1 MHACDES
8 VTRICFYTV
17 VYKLCCYNTTD
28 YTRPRRP
35 KQKVRTIASNMTL
48 VIKFFFQNEW
58 KIQNHDLQCAAAPLQ
73 VVICLHFGKSC
84 QVRAANFWAYKQR
97 LLFHKILPVI
107 KEMAIEN
114 SFLLPK
120 TVNQSNMTSNVESA
134 KRRRQ

>member
-1 MHACDES
+1 M
-8 VTRICFYTV
+8 I
-17 VYKLCCYNTTD
+17 
-28 YTRPRRP
+28 
-35 KQKVRTIASNMTL
+35 L

-58 KIQNHDLQCAAAPLQ
+58 KIQNHDLRCAAAPPQ
-73 VVICLHFGKSC
+73 VAIC
-84 QVRAANFWAYKQR
+84 QVRAANFWAYKLR

-114 SFLLPK
+114 SFFLPK